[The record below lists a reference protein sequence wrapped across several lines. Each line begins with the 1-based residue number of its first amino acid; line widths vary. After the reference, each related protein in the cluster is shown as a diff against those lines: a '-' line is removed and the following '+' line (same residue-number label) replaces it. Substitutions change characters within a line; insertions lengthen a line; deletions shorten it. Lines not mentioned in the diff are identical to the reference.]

1 MGGFEMFTGL
11 IADVGTIGKLT
22 PGDRATTLSIATSL
36 ATDGFS
42 LGDSLAV
49 NGACLTVVRMGGNTL
64 DVTAVAETMA
74 RTTLGDLGPGDP
86 VNLERPLQL
95 GARLDGHLV
104 QGHVDGV
111 GRLESQRKVGDSVVF
126 TFSHPEELA
135 PYLVSKGSVT
145 VDGISL
151 TVADLG
157 RGTFDISAIPHTLSG
172 TSLAHQARGAR
183 VNLEMDII
191 GKYVAKML
199 HAYDGGGGLSL
210 KTLAEN
216 GFM

>member
-1 MGGFEMFTGL
+1 MFTGL
-11 IADVGTIGKLT
+11 VADVGTIQKLT
-22 PGDRATTLSIATSL
+22 PGDRATTLSIATKLELGSF
-36 ATDGFS
+36 A

-49 NGACLTVVRMGGNTL
+49 NGACLTVVRIGSSAL

-74 RTTLGDLGPGDP
+74 RTTLGEIGPGDP

-111 GRLESQRKVGDSVVF
+111 GRLESRRTAGDSVVF

-135 PYLVSKGSVT
+135 PYLVSKGSVA

-151 TVADLG
+151 TVAALG
-157 RGTFDISAIPHTLSG
+157 PRTFDISAIPHTLSE
-172 TSLAHQARGAR
+172 TTLARKTRGGR

-199 HAYDGGGGLSL
+199 GAYGAGAGGLSL
-210 KTLAEN
+210 EKLAEH
-216 GFM
+216 GFL

>member
-1 MGGFEMFTGL
+1 MFTGL
-11 IADVGTIGKLT
+11 VADVGSIRRLT
-22 PGDRATTLSIATSL
+22 PGDRATTLSIATRLEL
-36 ATDGFS
+36 ASFA

-49 NGACLTVVRMGGNTL
+49 NGACLTVVRMGDDAL

-111 GRLESQRKVGDSVVF
+111 GRLEKRQKAGDSVVF
-126 TFSHPEELA
+126 TISHPEELA
-135 PYLVSKGSVT
+135 PYLVSKGSVA
-145 VDGISL
+145 VDGISF
-151 TVADLG
+151 TVAALG
-157 RGTFDISAIPHTLSG
+157 PGTFDVSAIPHTLG
-172 TSLAHQARGAR
+172 ETTLARRARGAR

-199 HAYDGGGGLSL
+199 QAHGGPSGGLSL
-210 KTLAEN
+210 AKLAEH
-216 GFM
+216 GFL

>member
-1 MGGFEMFTGL
+1 MFTGL
-11 IADVGTIGKLT
+11 VADIGTIRRLT
-22 PGDRATTLSIATSL
+22 PGDRATTLSIATKLELGS
-36 ATDGFS
+36 FS

-49 NGACLTVVRMGGNTL
+49 NGACLTVVQIGADAL
-64 DVTAVAETMA
+64 EVTAVAETMA
-74 RTTLGDLGPGDP
+74 RTTLGELRTGAR

-111 GRLESQRKVGDSVVF
+111 GRLESQRKAGDSVMF

-145 VDGISL
+145 VDGVSL
-151 TVADLG
+151 TVAGLG
-157 RGTFDISAIPHTLSG
+157 QGTFDISAIPYTLSG
-172 TSLAHQARGAR
+172 TSLARLARGAR

-199 HAYDGGGGLSL
+199 RAYGGGGVGLSL
-210 KTLAEN
+210 SKLAEN
-216 GFM
+216 GFL

>member
-1 MGGFEMFTGL
+1 MFTGL
-11 IADVGTIGKLT
+11 IADVGTIGKVT
-22 PGDRATTLSIATSL
+22 PGDRATTLSVSTKLDPGDFA
-36 ATDGFS
+36 

-49 NGACLTVVRMGGNTL
+49 NGACLTVVRIGGDGL

-74 RTTLGDLGPGDP
+74 RTTLGDLGTGDR

-126 TFSHPEELA
+126 TFSHPEDLA

-151 TVADLG
+151 TVAAVG

-172 TSLAHQARGAR
+172 TTLAHQARGGR

-199 HAYDGGGGLSL
+199 QAYGGGGGGLSL

-216 GFM
+216 GFL

>member
-1 MGGFEMFTGL
+1 MFTGL
-11 IADVGTIGKLT
+11 IADVGTIAKLT
-22 PGDRATTLSIATSL
+22 PGDQATTLSL
-36 ATDGFS
+36 ATKLAPGDFT

-49 NGACLTVVRMGGNTL
+49 NGACLTVVRIGSDGL
-64 DVTAVAETMA
+64 DVTAVAETMS

-104 QGHVDGV
+104 QGHIDGV

-126 TFSHPEELA
+126 TFSHPADLS

-151 TVADLG
+151 TVATVG

-172 TSLAHQARGAR
+172 TTLAKRSRGGR

-199 HAYDGGGGLSL
+199 TAYDGGGGLSL

-216 GFM
+216 GFL

>member
-1 MGGFEMFTGL
+1 MFTGL
-11 IADVGTIGKLT
+11 IADVGTIKRLT
-22 PGDRATTLSIATSL
+22 PGDRATTLSIATTL
-36 ATDGFS
+36 DAGDFA

-49 NGACLTVVRMGGNTL
+49 NGACLTVVQIGGEAL

-74 RTTLGDLGPGDP
+74 RTTLGSLRPGEP

-111 GRLESQRKVGDSVVF
+111 GRLENQKKTGDSVVF

-135 PYLVSKGSVT
+135 PYLVSKGSVA

-151 TVADLG
+151 TVAAVG
-157 RGTFDISAIPHTLSG
+157 RGTFDVSAIPHTLSE
-172 TSLAHQARGAR
+172 TTLAGKARGGQ

-199 HAYDGGGGLSL
+199 QAYGGDSGGLSL
-210 KTLAEN
+210 SKLAEN
-216 GFM
+216 GFL